1 MTSSNTFDVRPGA
14 PVALWINASRHYC
27 LMLEISGEHALV
39 EIPEGVDTRP
49 GGTIALLLGEFMSIP
64 MQIEDRNG
72 DELLL
77 SYRNKPH
84 PSVQTLASGK
94 VLAASI
100 GSAIPFPEKPE
111 PAAEENAPTDWPWS
125 KLRTKCPADRRSI
138 ANGFSKVD

>member
-1 MTSSNTFDVRPGA
+1 
-14 PVALWINASRHYC
+14 
-27 LMLEISGEHALV
+27 MLEISGEHALV

-49 GGTIALLLGEFMSIP
+49 SGTIALLLGEFMSIP

-77 SYRNKPH
+77 SYKNKPH

-100 GSAIPFPEKPE
+100 GSAVPMVKK
-111 PAAEENAPTDWPWS
+111 AESSVDGNDPTSWPRS
-125 KLRTKCPADRRSI
+125 RLRAKCPADRSRI
-138 ANGFSKVD
+138 ATGLLNPD